1 MNARERFAGA
11 VSACDTHAV
20 TESPACFSL
29 IHPSRG
35 RVDAAQRAIAR
46 VGRLRASRPDRIEYL
61 LSVDASDDSA
71 AYRAVAEREG
81 VHIVVGPNRS
91 PVEAVERA
99 ARVTAGRILIVV
111 SDDFGC
117 PPGWDELLLAVSD
130 GHTGFGVLVHDGM
143 DARIMT
149 LPIIDRAMYERLGHL
164 YCPRYQSMFVDDDL
178 TEAVRRF
185 GHLVDAR
192 HLLFPHRHVTV
203 GLAPD
208 DETYR
213 RQHRV
218 EVWWQG
224 WRMFQRRKATNFGRA
239 RWTPGV
245 AARVAAID
253 AYYFGRF
260 ALSRL
265 RRVWR
270 QVAPG
275 PPTAAEERIRR
286 TLLKWLE
293 RVAGVTVP

>member
-1 MNARERFAGA
+1 MGRATLPFVIR
-11 VSACDTHAV
+11 T
-20 TESPACFSL
+20 SPRFSL

-35 RVDAAQRAIAR
+35 RVDAAQRAIREWTGHA
-46 VGRLRASRPDRIEYL
+46 ARPDRIEYL
-61 LSVDASDDSA
+61 LSVDESDDQN
-71 AYRAVAEREG
+71 AYRGVAEHEG
-81 VHIVVGPNRS
+81 VRLVVGPNRS
-91 PVEAVERA
+91 PVDAVERA
-99 ARVTAGRILIVV
+99 ARLAVGRILIVV

-117 PPGWDELLLAVSD
+117 PTGWDDQLLAVTD
-130 GHTGFGVLVHDGM
+130 GLSGFGVLVHDGM

-149 LPIIDRAMYERLGHL
+149 LPIIDRVMYERLGHL
-164 YCPRYQSMFVDDDL
+164 YCPRYLSMFADDDL

-185 GHLVDAR
+185 GHLIDAR

-208 DETYR
+208 DDTYR

-245 AARVAAID
+245 IGRVAAID

-260 ALSRL
+260 TLSRL
-265 RRVWR
+265 RRLWR
-270 QVAPG
+270 RLAG
-275 PPTAAEERIRR
+275 PPTAAEERMRKR
-286 TLLKWLE
+286 VLRWLE
-293 RVAGVTVP
+293 RLARVTVP